1 MVRGGVL
8 NGERQDVEW
17 LEAGFRR
24 VRCRV
29 LKGERR
35 AVQARSP
42 NSLKSYY
49 YLYHICLSVCN
60 KALPLNGFS

>member
-29 LKGERR
+29 LEGERQ
-35 AVQARSP
+35 VVE
-42 NSLKSYY
+42 
-49 YLYHICLSVCN
+49 C
-60 KALPLNGFS
+60 